1 MANTNNNGMKK
12 TEVLRT
18 LKDEAMSL
26 LSPILTEHDAIRTGD
41 YTYVVESSSLPG
53 KYYQVAVTAKD
64 VITNDDGKRVP
75 YDPFIE
81 VDRYEMEQEEKRVK
95 AEERKRKHDETVKRA
110 EERRAKAKANAEAKK
125 AAKAKTGGDVI
136 ADMIAHYEGKTE

>member
-12 TEVLRT
+12 TEILRT

-125 AAKAKTGGDVI
+125 AAKEKPAET
-136 ADMIAHYEGKTE
+136 AE